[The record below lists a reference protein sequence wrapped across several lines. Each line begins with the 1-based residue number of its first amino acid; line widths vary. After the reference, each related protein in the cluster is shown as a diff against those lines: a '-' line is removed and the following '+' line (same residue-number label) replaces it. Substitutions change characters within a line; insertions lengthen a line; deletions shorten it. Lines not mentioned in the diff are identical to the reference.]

1 MPTGCRLCA
10 PVDVGV
16 RLRENGSLGGG
27 TGGGKSSSSSRE
39 RDPLGVLLLRDRER
53 EVRDDGLG
61 RSVGV
66 PGIISVSV
74 LGIGVSSCRVVLGI
88 GESYGRVVLGIG
100 ESVVARRV
108 DRLEET
114 LSGRSMISS
123 GLRSLI
129 SCINESSTI
138 RN

>member
-27 TGGGKSSSSSRE
+27 TGGKSSSSSCE

-61 RSVGV
+61 RRVGV

-74 LGIGVSSCRVVLGI
+74 LGIGVSVCRVVLGI
-88 GESYGRVVLGIG
+88 GVSYGRVVLGIG

-114 LSGRSMISS
+114 LSGRNMISS
-123 GLRSLI
+123 GLCSLI
-129 SCINESSTI
+129 
-138 RN
+138 